1 MAHPIPPSD
10 NPDLRFRLMRLED
23 IPRVHEIDLL
33 SFSLPWPEK
42 SFTYELTQ
50 NPSAQVLVAE
60 FIQPDA
66 GVVIIGMSVVWIIVD
81 EAHIATIA
89 IHPEFRGR
97 GFGKSLFTETL
108 RQSIK
113 RGALLATLEVRRSNL
128 VAQQMY
134 RKFGFKIAGVRP
146 QYYRDNNED
155 AVIMTV
161 DELGLGYLAWLDQ
174 NGI

>member
-1 MAHPIPPSD
+1 MEQPTPPRQDTPLKIRSMTLD
-10 NPDLRFRLMRLED
+10 D

-50 NPSAQVLVAE
+50 NPSALVLVAE
-60 FIQPDA
+60 LTPPEVDPTI
-66 GVVIIGMSVVWIIVD
+66 VGMAVVWIIID

-89 IHPEFRGR
+89 IHPDFRGR
-97 GFGKSLFTETL
+97 GYGKFLLAETL
-108 RQSIK
+108 RQSID
-113 RGALLATLEVRRSNL
+113 RGALLATLEVRSSNL
-128 VAQQMY
+128 VAQKMY
-134 RKFGFKIAGVRP
+134 QKFGFSVVGLRA

-161 DELGLGYLAWLDQ
+161 EPLGSQYRSWLDR
-174 NGI
+174 IAR